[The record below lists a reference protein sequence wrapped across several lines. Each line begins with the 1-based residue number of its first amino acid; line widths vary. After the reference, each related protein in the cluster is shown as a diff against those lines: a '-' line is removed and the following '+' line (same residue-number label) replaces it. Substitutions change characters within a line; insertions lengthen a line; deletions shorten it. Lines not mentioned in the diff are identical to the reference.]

1 MAVDMTKRR
10 VDREEFLNKETVGF
24 MDAAHRKGRLST
36 PPFKEAD
43 GKGASR
49 WGSSRWVVDPA
60 FSCFWMPLIE
70 GRLGRNY
77 TIRQKSVVSVIVSEF
92 CVKV

>member
-36 PPFKEAD
+36 PPSRRLM
-43 GKGASR
+43 GKGLPGGVHHGG
-49 WGSSRWVVDPA
+49 WWT
-60 FSCFWMPLIE
+60 PLFHVF
-70 GRLGRNY
+70 GCR
-77 TIRQKSVVSVIVSEF
+77 
-92 CVKV
+92 